1 MKRLADIPHSRPAAT
16 KHSPNRKD
24 RTGGRLDLMRAFA
37 ARQEAIINLFITGY
51 SEAQIVKKLKLPPTS
66 IPNARHDPEFRT
78 RMDNAIEFAKAETR
92 GYGAALLPMSMQVA
106 EATIKG
112 KNKSPLRYKAASDN
126 LRGMQ
131 VWNAEQGMAI
141 SQPPIQDN
149 RSLIINVLTSGDPK
163 IRDLALS
170 LARALEAGTGE
181 RSGEAE
187 SGRMAESKAS

>member
-1 MKRLADIPHSRPAAT
+1 MKRLANIPHSRPAAT
-16 KHSPNRKD
+16 KHSPYRKD

-37 ARQEAIINLFITGY
+37 ARQEAIINLFIMGY
-51 SEAQIVKKLKLPPTS
+51 SEAQIVEELKLPPTS

-126 LRGMQ
+126 LRGMR
-131 VWNAEQGMAI
+131 VWDPEQATTQ
-141 SQPPIQDN
+141 SLPPPQDN
-149 RSLIINVLTSGDPK
+149 RSLIINVLIHEDPR

-170 LARALEAGTGE
+170 LARALEAGTSE
-181 RSGEAE
+181 RGSETE
-187 SGRMAESKAS
+187 PGRMAEGKAS